1 MGRARRSD
9 VRTGIMGDPDPQFA
23 HVLGSSDERTLNS
36 FARHQLRS
44 QLAARLTPDFEIRS
58 LSTRRR
64 GASAASRIASLLETI
79 STRRPYMEK
88 RPNRP
93 L

>member
-1 MGRARRSD
+1 
-9 VRTGIMGDPDPQFA
+9 MGDPDPQFA
-23 HVLGSSDERTLNS
+23 HVLGSSDEQNLK
-36 FARHQLRS
+36 L
-44 QLAARLTPDFEIRS
+44 IR
-58 LSTRRR
+58 
-64 GASAASRIASLLETI
+64 AASITIAIGSPVNAGLRNPIALRHAPRRVRGLQDCDSLETI